1 MPMSR
6 SPGKSDTKP
15 AQPGNPFRRASAE
28 KADDLEN
35 HKVHLI
41 RPNVRCDTE
50 SRGHPTPS
58 GRSITEIVAD
68 ASEEFIPVWA
78 KNTTLRWRFRESS
91 FQGLDDPAAAKAS
104 VQQLLGECLP
114 AWGNAAPVKFAKRN
128 DSWDFEMRA
137 ADDCDAS
144 GCVLASAFFPDAG
157 RHKLVLYPRMF
168 EQTRKEQ
175 VETLVH
181 EIGHIFGLRHF
192 FALVSET
199 EWPAKVFGKHH
210 KFSIM
215 NNGEVSK
222 LTSYDKSDLKRL
234 YELAWSGQLTKING
248 TPIRFVKPFHETG
261 AAVEGP
267 VAIAAMRAVVVPRSR
282 GTTLQDA
289 RSAKVAHL
297 R

>member
-1 MPMSR
+1 MPR
-6 SPGKSDTKP
+6 SPAKSITRKP
-15 AQPGNPFRRASAE
+15 AETDNPFRRAPAGKAE
-28 KADDLEN
+28 GLDKDT
-35 HKVHLI
+35 VHII

-50 SRGHPTPS
+50 SRGHTTPR
-58 GRSITEIVAD
+58 GRSRLEIVVD
-68 ASEEFIPVWA
+68 ASEGFIPLWA
-78 KNTTLRWRFRESS
+78 KNTTLRWRFRDSS
-91 FQGLDDPAAAKAS
+91 FAGLDDPAAAKAA
-104 VQQLLGECLP
+104 VEKLLGECIL
-114 AWGNAAPVKFAKRN
+114 AWGDAAPVKFAKRS
-128 DSWDFEMRA
+128 DSWDFEIVMRA

-157 RHKLVLYPRMF
+157 RHKLLLYPQMF

-215 NNGEVSK
+215 NYGEDSK

-234 YELAWSGQLTKING
+234 YQLAWSGELTKING
-248 TPIRFVKPFHETG
+248 TPIRFMKPFHASG
-261 AAVEGP
+261 ATAEAP
-267 VAIAAMRAVVVPRSR
+267 VAIAAMRTVVMP
-282 GTTLQDA
+282 A
-289 RSAKVAHL
+289 E
-297 R
+297 